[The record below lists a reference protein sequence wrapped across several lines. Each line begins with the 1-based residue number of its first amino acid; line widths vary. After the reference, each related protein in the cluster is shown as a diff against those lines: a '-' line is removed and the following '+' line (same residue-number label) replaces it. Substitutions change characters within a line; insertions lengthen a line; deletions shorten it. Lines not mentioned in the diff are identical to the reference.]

1 MVENSKYGNVELY
14 ITVLMG
20 STWLR
25 GVEAWHHV
33 PGRPGVGSGLRSL
46 PVYSP

>member
-25 GVEAWHHV
+25 GL
-33 PGRPGVGSGLRSL
+33 GMLRPYRIKLIADL
-46 PVYSP
+46 HSP